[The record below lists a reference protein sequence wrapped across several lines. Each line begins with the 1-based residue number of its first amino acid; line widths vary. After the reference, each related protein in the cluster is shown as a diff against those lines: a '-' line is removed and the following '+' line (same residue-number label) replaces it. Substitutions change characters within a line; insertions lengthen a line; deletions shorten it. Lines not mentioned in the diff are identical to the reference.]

1 MNITV
6 FGAGNLGLACCA
18 VLSQDNDVTLYTT
31 RPHKSRETLAYT
43 YEEKA
48 AASAT
53 FTVTDD
59 MAQACNAELILC
71 TYPAFLRQQF
81 VTDVEPFVG
90 EGTLIGFVPGY
101 GGVEYYCQD
110 LIARGVIVFGLQRVP
125 YVCRS
130 SWDERTAGILS
141 AKKTLYV
148 AALPKGRTA
157 EVTALIE
164 DLFHIPTVALKEFL
178 AVTLVP
184 SNPLLHTSGAY
195 GVFKDY
201 QPGDTYPEQLMFYEQ
216 WNDGTSRFLLAYD
229 DELQAICR
237 ALAPLD
243 LSEVVSL
250 REYYESPTPEAMTRK
265 LKSIRAFEAVK
276 VPLSPTEDGAFL
288 PNWNDR
294 MFTEDYPFGVAII
307 KDIASMVGVQTPTI
321 DTLLDFYRAQTGIS
335 YLNADGTSSKDAGAS
350 AIPRNFGL
358 TDKEAFIEFYQS

>member
-48 AASAT
+48 VASAT

-59 MAQACNAELILC
+59 MARACNAELILC

-81 VTDVEPFVG
+81 VADVEPYVG
-90 EGTLIGFVPGY
+90 KGTLIGFVPGY
-101 GGVEYYCQD
+101 GGVEYYCQG
-110 LIARGVIVFGLQRVP
+110 LITRGVTVFGLQRVP

-130 SWDERTAGILS
+130 SWDERTAGILVL
-141 AKKTLYV
+141 AKETLYV
-148 AALPKGRTA
+148 ATLPKGRTA
-157 EVTALIE
+157 EVAALLE

-216 WNDGTSRFLLAYD
+216 WNDDTSRFLLAYD
-229 DELQAICR
+229 DELQAVCR

-250 REYYESPTPEAMTRK
+250 REYYESPIPGHDSQAEEHPGLRGGQGTPEPHRGRHIPAELERPHVHRG
-265 LKSIRAFEAVK
+265 LPLRRGHHQGHRLHGRRANAYHRHPPRF
-276 VPLSPTEDGAFL
+276 LSRA
-288 PNWNDR
+288 NWH
-294 MFTEDYPFGVAII
+294 
-307 KDIASMVGVQTPTI
+307 
-321 DTLLDFYRAQTGIS
+321 
-335 YLNADGTSSKDAGAS
+335 
-350 AIPRNFGL
+350 
-358 TDKEAFIEFYQS
+358 